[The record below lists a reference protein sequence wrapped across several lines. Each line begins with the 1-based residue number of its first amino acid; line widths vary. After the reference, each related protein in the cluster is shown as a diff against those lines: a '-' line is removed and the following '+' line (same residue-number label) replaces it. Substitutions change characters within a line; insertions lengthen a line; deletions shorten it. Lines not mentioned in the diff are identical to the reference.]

1 LTSGGD
7 RGGWSSFRDTFRTQL
22 WPIPAGGVVIAAAAG
37 VLLPRLDAAVDD
49 DLPGAVTD
57 YLFGG
62 GAAAARAV
70 LETIAGSLITVTS
83 LTFSLTVVTLQLAS
97 SQYSPR
103 LLRTF
108 SSDRFVQATLA
119 LLLGTFTYALT
130 VLRTVRIAL
139 DDQRLFVPQM
149 AVTVA
154 FVLAVVSVLGLVLFL
169 AHLAKEIRVETML
182 ANVHRDA
189 TDTLHRVLPEVDS
202 AGDVAGPLPQR
213 PAHAAILT
221 ASSSGFLVRVDEPAL
236 LAAAV
241 RADAILVI
249 DRPPGSSLVANTPI
263 GVCWPLSGRSFDGDA
278 LKTLRSKV
286 AQAVRTGK
294 ERTAAG
300 DVGFGLRQLT
310 DVAIKA
316 LSPGINDPTTAVHA
330 LGHSSSL
337 LCELAS
343 RDLAPRLLRDE
354 AGTIRVALNRASF
367 GDLLELAVGQPRRYG
382 AADPDVLSRLFQLLH
397 EIAWT
402 APQDGQRQA
411 IAGQLARLR
420 ATTVGADFDPTER
433 AHLASLGLRVEQR
446 LSRHHGPSLI
456 APVGAPEG
464 DEPCRSAT

>member
-1 LTSGGD
+1 MRSRGD
-7 RGGWSSFRDTFRTQL
+7 RGGWSSFRDTVRTQL
-22 WPIPAGGVVIAAAAG
+22 WPLPAAGIVVCAVAG
-37 VLLPRLDAAVDD
+37 VLLPQLDAVIDD
-49 DLPGAVTD
+49 DLPSTITD

-130 VLRTVRIAL
+130 VLRTVRTAA

-149 AVTVA
+149 AVTAA
-154 FVLAVVSVLGLVLFL
+154 FVLTIASVLGLVLFL

-182 ANVHRDA
+182 ANVHQDA
-189 TDTLHRVLPEVDS
+189 IDTLNRVLPAIDGADS
-202 AGDVAGPLPQR
+202 GSDSPAESPEDAQTLVAD
-213 PAHAAILT
+213 
-221 ASSSGFLVRVDEPAL
+221 SSGFLVRIDETAI

-241 RADAILVI
+241 QADAILVI
-249 DRPPGSSLVANTPI
+249 DRPPGTSLVANTPI
-263 GVCWPLSGRSFDGDA
+263 GVSWPLSGRSFHGDA
-278 LKTLRSKV
+278 LETLRSST
-286 AQAVRTGK
+286 ARAVHTGK

-300 DVGFGLRQLT
+300 DVAFGLRQLT

-337 LCELAS
+337 LCELAE
-343 RDLAPRLLRDE
+343 RDLGPRLLRDE
-354 AGTIRVALNRASF
+354 AGTVRVALNRASF
-367 GDLLELAVGQPRRYG
+367 DDLLELAVGQPRRYG
-382 AADPDVLSRLFQLLH
+382 ASDPVVLGRLFQLLH
-397 EIAWT
+397 EVAWF
-402 APQDGQRQA
+402 APQVGQRHA
-411 IAGQLARLR
+411 VAGQLVRLR
-420 ATTVGADFDPTER
+420 TTTAGQDFDDTER
-433 AHLASLGLRVEQR
+433 AHLKALGDRVEQT
-446 LSRHHGPSLI
+446 LSHQRGCSLSVP
-456 APVGAPEG
+456 APAIE
-464 DEPCRSAT
+464 R

>member
-1 LTSGGD
+1 MSPRGD
-7 RGGWSSFRDTFRTQL
+7 RGGWNSFRDTVRTQL
-22 WPIPAGGVVIAAAAG
+22 WPLPTVGIVIAVAAG
-37 VLLPRLDAAVDD
+37 VLLPRLDGAIDD
-49 DLPGAVTD
+49 DLPPTVTD

-70 LETIAGSLITVTS
+70 LETIAGSLITVTA

-130 VLRTVRIAL
+130 VLRTVRTPA

-154 FVLAVVSVLGLVLFL
+154 FGLTVASVIGLVLFL
-169 AHLAKEIRVETML
+169 AHLTTEIRAETML
-182 ANVHRDA
+182 ANVHQDA
-189 TDTLHRVLPEVDS
+189 TDTVNRVLS
-202 AGDVAGPLPQR
+202 ADDPGAGADPLPE
-213 PAHAAILT
+213 PPGEAVPVMAG
-221 ASSSGFLVRVDEPAL
+221 SSGFLVRIDESAM
-236 LAAAV
+236 LAAATT
-241 RADAILVI
+241 ADAVLVI
-249 DRPPGSSLVANTPI
+249 DRPPGSSLVVGTPV
-263 GVCWPLSGRSFDGDA
+263 GVTWPSSGRFFETDELES
-278 LKTLRSKV
+278 LRSSV
-286 AQAVRTGK
+286 GRAVRTGK
-294 ERTAAG
+294 ERTAAV
-300 DVGFGLRQLT
+300 DVAFGLRQLT

-337 LCELAS
+337 LCELAK
-343 RDLAPRLLRDE
+343 RDLGPRLLRDE
-354 AGTIRVALNRASF
+354 EGRIRVVLHRASF

-382 AADPDVLSRLFQLLH
+382 AADPDVLIRLVRLLD

-402 APQDGQRQA
+402 ATAVEQRQA

-420 ATTVGADFDPTER
+420 ATADGQNFDDTER
-433 AHLASLGLRVEQR
+433 AYLRALGDLVESTLARPQQQR
-446 LSRHHGPSLI
+446 SKPDRPAGQ
-456 APVGAPEG
+456 
-464 DEPCRSAT
+464 